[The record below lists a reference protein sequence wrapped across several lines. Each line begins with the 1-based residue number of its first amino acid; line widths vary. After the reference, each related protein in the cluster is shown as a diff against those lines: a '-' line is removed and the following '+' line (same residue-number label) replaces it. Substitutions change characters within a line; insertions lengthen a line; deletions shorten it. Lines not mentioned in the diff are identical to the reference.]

1 MNIRKIIKEEID
13 NFDWIDQSGIET
25 PLSWLINNF
34 GDLTPVVK
42 GDETFYVDDKK
53 EAFFYYNKNEEGSI
67 LFIDYEVI
75 WGVLLTYFGLN
86 TGEVEEVTTIWLDK
100 VYGITGHPTLWVGQL
115 REFVYWE
122 D

>member
-1 MNIRKIIKEEID
+1 MNIKKIIKEEID
-13 NFDWIDQSGIET
+13 DFDWVNEIET
-25 PLSWLINNF
+25 PLSWLTDNF
-34 GDLTPVVK
+34 GDLKPFVR
-42 GDETFYVDDKK
+42 GDETFYVNNKK
-53 EAFFYYNKNEEGSI
+53 EAFFYYNQGEEDSI

-86 TGEVEEVTTIWLDK
+86 TEEVEEVTTIWLDK

-115 REFVYWE
+115 REFAYWE